1 MSRFSR
7 MCTGLGMLAAL
18 AAMPAFADAPADAD
32 SAGSQSAERV
42 TRVGTRLP
50 VVVAYGAVDEDGKR
64 WEGSGEKIRDLPTVS
79 ESAFL
84 DGEALDGSR
93 P

>member
-32 SAGSQSAERV
+32 ADSSSPERV

-50 VVVAYGAVDEDGKR
+50 VVVAYGAVDKQGRR
-64 WEGSGEKIRDLPTVS
+64 WEDSGEKIRELPTVS